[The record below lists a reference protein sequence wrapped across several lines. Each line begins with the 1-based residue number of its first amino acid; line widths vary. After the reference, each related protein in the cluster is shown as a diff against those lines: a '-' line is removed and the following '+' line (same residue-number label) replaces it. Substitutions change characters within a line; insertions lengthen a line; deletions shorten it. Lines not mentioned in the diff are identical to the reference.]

1 MHMNAPVRPSR
12 ISLILLTLV
21 AFCFFQ
27 VAVVAQSGT
36 AGTLTGVVKDP
47 NGASLP
53 GVSVVVKNVGTGATR
68 TAISDGDGHWTLP
81 GLAIGTYEVSY
92 ELTGFKKLVRDRVE
106 VEASVPRTLDDKL
119 EVGNIG
125 VMVNI
130 TEGAALITPETSAVS
145 RQLSSDQL
153 VEVPTS
159 TRSFTQLLS
168 TEAGVNT
175 ELSPVLTNGNGNQ
188 SPSVNGTRTTST
200 SLFFNGV
207 DATNI
212 TTNEGSLNDNIAP
225 APETLQEVKLQTS
238 LYDASTGRSGGGNF
252 QLVTRTGGN
261 QFHGNVYYYL
271 QNEKL
276 NANDFF
282 FNKEGIDRPKARR
295 NEGGFTIGG
304 PAIKDKFFFFGGY
317 QYTNAITGFVPTARS
332 TSVTPLALTLLGSD
346 RSPQAIA
353 NAFNQ
358 ARDQF
363 RLSQGLAAV
372 CAATPLPAGCMLA
385 SDVSPVALK
394 LLNLQN
400 PATGNFIFASP
411 RANGR
416 IVGYDRTNRTSAGLI
431 TTRAF
436 QFGTAPVSTRALF
449 EDNPL
454 VQQLNVLPSEF
465 EQQQFTTRLDG
476 RLSKNNTLT
485 GTFFFSNFPALD
497 SFPDPSSL
505 ISPFVL
511 RRADRN
517 RTLASSDQHVFGATR
532 INEVIFG
539 YFFLNNTRALNEPFL
554 SQALTSDAVGINN
567 PALLFDDS
575 PGTRRLGHFVGR
587 PGTNLSQFSFG
598 GPNDSF
604 NRRKQQTYSIA
615 DNFTWIKDKHT
626 FRFGGDFKHH
636 QYDSSLP
643 EEQATEF
650 EKFDSITQLLTGN
663 ATEADTQF
671 GLTEKSF
678 RFRDYSGYIAD
689 DWKVSQ
695 KLTLNLGLRYELF
708 MWPTEKQGRIGNF
721 DFAGFDPCFTQ
732 SGGSLSICDN
742 PSPGFIV
749 PANVQPTGLT
759 NVDGAI
765 AVTARA
771 DNNHTLRG
779 LDRNNF
785 APRIGFAYSPL
796 ASSRLVIRGGY
807 GVFYD
812 RPSAAFINTIF
823 SNYPFLREI
832 EITVPS
838 GNVPITNAFS
848 QQPTTLPLSS
858 WLPFRV
864 TRASGT
870 GGTYVIRDNT
880 GVTRDAR
887 LNTTPPGNIAETFEF
902 RAVDR
907 DLKTPYVQ
915 QFNLGVQYELTKNL
929 LFEARYVHTTGQNL
943 LQALAFNQGFDL
955 NSPSTPDHI
964 FERFNQ
970 AYVAAGAPNG
980 PLSAG
985 STARERGLGRAF
997 GFANPYR
1004 VGGSATC
1011 SGGLLGGVAG
1021 QPIDLNLAN
1030 AITCSGSTLGGG
1042 QVINFEARVPVL
1054 GFNVPEALVLRSN
1067 GESTYHGA
1075 QFGLTQ
1081 RLSRGLTFNA
1091 SYTWSKSIDFSST
1104 DPGSTAGSGKPD
1116 VPNLGFVVQGDLR
1129 NFDANR
1135 AVSDF
1140 DRTHRFSLSYVYD
1153 FPSFGSNSK
1162 FFTGWQLSGFY
1173 QAQTGTPY
1181 TIFSPEP
1188 EVQTALQ
1195 YADLVRGSGGLYRLG
1210 FGRPALCG
1218 SLEELRQQGSDITE
1232 SAFNEQVLCSPF
1244 GQNGSLGRNVL
1255 RASAQSRLD
1264 FGIMKST
1271 RLTENVTFELGW
1283 DIFNVFN
1290 RANFAAPDFELGSPD
1305 FGRITNTIGGPRVMQ
1320 FKAKLKF

>member
-1 MHMNAPVRPSR
+1 MEKKALSR
-12 ISLILLTLV
+12 RIQLLLFLIFTAIYSV
-21 AFCFFQ
+21 QFTSY
-27 VAVVAQSGT
+27 AQSGT
-36 AGTLTGVVKDP
+36 AGTLTGVVQDP
-47 NGASLP
+47 NGANLP
-53 GVSVVVKNVGTGATR
+53 GVNVVARNISTGATR
-68 TAISDGDGHWTLP
+68 NTTSDSEGRWNLP
-81 GLAIGTYEVSY
+81 GLPIGTYEVSY
-92 ELTGFKKLVRDRVE
+92 ELTGFKKLVRERVE
-106 VEASVPRTLDDKL
+106 VEASVPRSLVDKL
-119 EVGNIG
+119 EIGEVGAVINI
-125 VMVNI
+125 M
-130 TEGAALITPETSAVS
+130 EGAALLTPETSAVS
-145 RQLSSDQL
+145 RQLSAEQL

-200 SLFFNGV
+200 SLFFNGI

-252 QLVTRTGGN
+252 QLVTKTGGN
-261 QFHGNVYYYL
+261 KFNGNLYYYL
-271 QNEKL
+271 QNEKF
-276 NANDFF
+276 NANDYF

-304 PAIKDKFFFFGGY
+304 PAIKDKVFFFGGY

-346 RSPQAIA
+346 RSALAIA

-363 RLSQGLAAV
+363 RISQGLPAV
-372 CAATPLPAGCMLA
+372 CAGAPLPVGCMTA
-385 SDVSPVALK
+385 TDVSPVAVN
-394 LLNLQN
+394 LLNLRN
-400 PATGNFIFASP
+400 PATGGFVFASP
-411 RANGR
+411 RSTSR
-416 IVGYDRTNRTSAGLI
+416 IIGYDRTNRTGGVI
-431 TTRAF
+431 TTRPF
-436 QFGTAPVSTRALF
+436 QFGAAPVSSRALF

-454 VQQLNVLPSEF
+454 VQQLNVRPSEF
-465 EQQQFTTRLDG
+465 EQHQFTTRLDG
-476 RLSKNNTLT
+476 RLTKNNTLN

-511 RRADRN
+511 QRADRN
-517 RTLASSDQHVFGATR
+517 RTLAISDQHIFSPSL
-532 INEVIFG
+532 INEVRFG
-539 YFFLNNTRALNEPFL
+539 YFLLNNTRSLDASFL
-554 SQALTSDAVGINN
+554 TPELSNQAVGINN
-567 PALLFDDS
+567 PAVLFDDS
-575 PGTRRLGHFVGR
+575 PGTRRLGHFIGR

-604 NRRKQQTYSIA
+604 NQRKQQTYSIS
-615 DNFTWIKDKHT
+615 NGLTWIKSNHT

-650 EKFDSITQLLTGN
+650 EKFDSITQLITGN

-671 GLTEKSF
+671 GITEKSF
-678 RFRDYSGYIAD
+678 RFRDYSGYLAD
-689 DWKVSQ
+689 DWKISRQV
-695 KLTLNLGLRYELF
+695 TLNLGLRYELF

-721 DFAGFDPCFTQ
+721 DFSSFDPCFTQ
-732 SGGSLSICDN
+732 GGGSLGLCDS
-742 PSPGFIV
+742 PSPGFLV
-749 PANVQPTGLT
+749 PANVQSTGLV

-765 AVTARA
+765 AATARA
-771 DNNHTLRG
+771 ATNHTL
-779 LDRNNF
+779 LSQDKNNF
-785 APRIGFAYSPL
+785 APRFGFAYSPL
-796 ASSRLVIRGGY
+796 DNNRMVVRGGF

-838 GNVPITNAFS
+838 GNVPITTAFS
-848 QQPTTLPLSS
+848 QQNTSLPLSS

-864 TRASGT
+864 MRTSGA
-870 GGTYVIRDNT
+870 GGSYVIRDNT
-880 GVTRDAR
+880 GITLDPR
-887 LNTTPPGNIAETFEF
+887 LNVTPPGNIAETFEF
-902 RAVDR
+902 RAIDR
-907 DLKTPYVQ
+907 NLKTPYVQ

-929 LFEARYVHTTGQNL
+929 LVEARYVHTRGRNL

-955 NSPSTPDHI
+955 NDPTTPDHI
-964 FERFNQ
+964 YERFNL
-970 AYVAAGAPNG
+970 AYVASGAPNG
-980 PLSAG
+980 PLNAG
-985 STARERGLGRAF
+985 TTARERGLGRAF

-1004 VGGSATC
+1004 VGGAATC
-1011 SGGLLGGVAG
+1011 VGSVLGGVAG
-1021 QPIDLNLAN
+1021 SPVDLNLAN
-1030 AITCSGSTLGGG
+1030 PITCAGTTLGGG

-1054 GFNVPEALVLRSN
+1054 GFNVPEALILRSN
-1067 GESTYHGA
+1067 GESTYNGA

-1091 SYTWSKSIDFSST
+1091 SYTWSKSIDTSST

-1116 VPNLGFVVQGDLR
+1116 VPNTGFVVQGDLR
-1129 NFDANR
+1129 NLDANR

-1140 DRTHRFSLSYVYD
+1140 DRSHRFSLSFVYD
-1153 FPSFGSNSK
+1153 IPSFGSTKK

-1181 TIFSPEP
+1181 SIFSPEP
-1188 EVQTALQ
+1188 EVQTAPQ

-1210 FGRPALCG
+1210 FGRPGLCG
-1218 SLEELRQQGSDITE
+1218 TLDELRQQGADVTE
-1232 SAFNEQVLCSPF
+1232 NAFNRQALCTSL

-1255 RASAQSRLD
+1255 RAPSQSRLD
-1264 FGIMKST
+1264 FGLLKST
-1271 RLTENVTFELGW
+1271 KLSENVIFELGW
-1283 DIFNVFN
+1283 DVFNVFN
-1290 RANFAAPDFELGSPD
+1290 KANFGSPDFELGSPD
-1305 FGRITNTIGGPRVMQ
+1305 FGRITSTIGGPRVMQ
-1320 FKAKLKF
+1320 FRAKLKF